1 MNARRCGT
9 LLLLLAIGSFQCL
22 WAQEAAPVPP
32 QEAGQAEIDKQVKLN
47 KSILLE
53 GKDERTRMDAATLL
67 LLSESREARRE
78 VLNALRD
85 PNNPAARV
93 AVCRAIVAARDNRR
107 QIAAREEFVEP
118 LMALLSTEND
128 PGRAELAAQALL
140 LFSYESIQR
149 RLETL
154 ISDANT
160 PETARLNAVRAL
172 KYQPDE
178 RAVFK
183 LIDLVESPVP
193 GVAEQSRTALA
204 VLGLAVP
211 DDPNGIA
218 ALAEALHRRGPEAFL
233 DNPEIMRN
241 WLISR
246 ENRVR
251 ELTASV
257 ASWEQRY
264 MGVLGRLYDVQ
275 PDEKTRS
282 DFLAQQLN
290 SVEPGVKLWALGKVD
305 EMRRGTGKSRLS
317 EQVESVLLGLVS
329 HRDKRVR
336 LRTANLLSLMWEL
349 NSTTQLLDQLQIEE
363 DPEVRHGLFVA
374 LGNVCYY
381 ASLPT
386 SGVKVPDEVRKR
398 TLDLAVR
405 FLNMPDGDKTRSG
418 ADVLWRLLEQDGL
431 EPSEID
437 GYLKALANRYGQVA
451 PEANHGLR
459 AELLGAMARLCAER
473 SKCRVQA
480 AKLFG
485 PVFEPALG
493 DGLEAVRQAALD
505 GLANIDKAVAMRR
518 ARSGL
523 LDDSAAAIRL
533 KVIDLA
539 GEVGGQEDLDWLS
552 KRLTTEG
559 EGEPAWQAVLKILRR
574 SGADVVGQWAGAAE
588 ADPAKW
594 SVERRGS
601 LLVLLE
607 QKAQGENKPEKV
619 REVRMKL
626 FGLYAASGDTARAL
640 EYANALWETAKD
652 GPERSALTAELLD
665 RCLKAANP
673 AADLVGGLVEKLLS
687 TQDLVA
693 DGPVAKSLG
702 AYLKTPPATADP
714 NAVLTRLRQIKVE
727 QPEARKG
734 WRKQVLEWEAFANAS
749 KPKEMEKVNN

>member
-1 MNARRCGT
+1 MNARRRGT
-9 LLLLLAIGSFQCL
+9 LLLLLAIGYFQCL
-22 WAQEAAPVPP
+22 WAQEAAPVSP

-67 LLSESREARRE
+67 LLSESREARRD
-78 VLNALRD
+78 VLDVLRD
-85 PNNPAARV
+85 PNNPAARA

-107 QIAAREEFVEP
+107 QIAGKEEFVEP

-128 PGRAELAAQALL
+128 PLRAELAAQALL
-140 LFSYESIQR
+140 IFTYESIQR

-160 PETARLNAVRAL
+160 PQTARLNAVRAL

-183 LIDLVESPVP
+183 LIGLLGSPVP
-193 GVAEQSRTALA
+193 GVDEESRKALA
-204 VLGLAVP
+204 TLGVAVP
-211 DDPNGIA
+211 TDPNEIG
-218 ALAEALHRRGPEAFL
+218 ALSEALQRRGPEAL
-233 DNPEIMRN
+233 LNNPEIMRN

-257 ASWEQRY
+257 AAWEQRH
-264 MGVLGRLYDVQ
+264 MVLLGRLYDVQ

-290 SVEPGVKLWALGKVD
+290 SVEPGVKLWALGKLE
-305 EMRRGTGKSRLS
+305 EMRKGTGKSKLS
-317 EQVESVLLGLVS
+317 EQVENILLGLIS

-336 LRTANLLSLMWEL
+336 LKTASLLSLMWEL
-349 NSTTQLLDQLQIEE
+349 NSTTQLLDQLQVEE

-386 SGVKVPDEVRKR
+386 SGVKVPDEVRRR

-405 FLNMPDGDKTRSG
+405 FLNVPDADKTRSG
-418 ADVLWRLLEQDGL
+418 ADVIWRLLEQDGL
-431 EPSEID
+431 KPEEIEV
-437 GYLKALANRYGQVA
+437 YLKALASRYGQVR

-485 PVFEPALG
+485 PVFEQALG
-493 DGLEAVRQAALD
+493 DELETVRQAALD
-505 GLANIDKAVAMRR
+505 GLVNIDKATAMRR

-523 LDDSAAAIRL
+523 VDDSGTAVRL

-552 KRLTTEG
+552 KRLAAEG

-574 SGADVVGQWAGAAE
+574 SAADLVGQWVDAAE

-619 REVRMKL
+619 REARTRL
-626 FGLYAASGDTARAL
+626 FCLYASSGDTARAL
-640 EYANALWETAKD
+640 ELANAMWEAAKD
-652 GPERSALTAELLD
+652 GPERSALMAGLID
-665 RCLKAANP
+665 RCLDTANP
-673 AADLVGGLVEKLLS
+673 AADLVGGLVERLLS
-687 TQDLVA
+687 VHDLVA

-702 AYLKTPPATADP
+702 AFLKAPPATADP

-734 WRKQVLEWEAFANAS
+734 WRKQLLEWEAFANAR
-749 KPKEMEKVNN
+749 KPEDLEKVGN